1 MTDKREDAI
10 IFKELDNISIRD
22 MKTLKEI
29 KRENEDIIGRII
41 DRFGYYKNNSFDKIM
56 QLIDEWELT
65 VVESLDELYTSD
77 VLFML
82 DLHRFYNLNLKY
94 IGIFIESKDEKI
106 KTIVNSKKRRITT
119 NNTDNKIFFRSL
131 SSKDK
136 LKMKLYEILN

>member
-1 MTDKREDAI
+1 MNKEREDAI
-10 IFKELDNISIRD
+10 IFKELDNIKIRD

-29 KRENEDIIGRII
+29 SFENEDIIGRII
-41 DRFGYYKNNSFDKIM
+41 DRFSYYKNNSFDKIM
-56 QLIDEWELT
+56 QIITDWELT

-82 DLHRFYNLNLKY
+82 DLHRFYNLNLRY
-94 IGIFIESKDEKI
+94 IGIFIGVKDDKI
-106 KTIVNSKKRRITT
+106 KTIINSKKRRTTT

>member
-1 MTDKREDAI
+1 MNDEREDAI
-10 IFKELDNISIRD
+10 IFKEIDNIKIRD

-29 KRENEDIIGRII
+29 TLENEDILGRII
-41 DRFGYYKNNSFDKIM
+41 DKFSYYKNNSFDKIM
-56 QLIDEWELT
+56 QVITDWELT

-82 DLHRFYNLNLKY
+82 DLHRFYNLNLRY
-94 IGIFIESKDEKI
+94 MGIFIGVKDDKI
-106 KTIVNSKKRRITT
+106 KTIINSKKRRTTT

>member
-1 MTDKREDAI
+1 MNKEREDAI
-10 IFKELDNISIRD
+10 IFKELDNIRIRD

-29 KRENEDIIGRII
+29 QKENEDIIGRII
-41 DRFGYYKNNSFDKIM
+41 DRFSYYKNNSFDKIM
-56 QLIDEWELT
+56 QIITDWELT

-82 DLHRFYNLNLKY
+82 DLHRFYNLNLRY
-94 IGIFIESKDEKI
+94 IGIFIGVKDDKI
-106 KTIVNSKKRRITT
+106 KTIINSKKRRTTT